1 MLCGVVLF
9 IPAPYCS
16 AFIFHLSL
24 SLSLSI
30 EEKEEE
36 EEEEEEEEQVIVVY
50 TSLYSDSFTT
60 TIEKKRD

>member
-16 AFIFHLSL
+16 AFIFH
-24 SLSLSI
+24 LSLSI